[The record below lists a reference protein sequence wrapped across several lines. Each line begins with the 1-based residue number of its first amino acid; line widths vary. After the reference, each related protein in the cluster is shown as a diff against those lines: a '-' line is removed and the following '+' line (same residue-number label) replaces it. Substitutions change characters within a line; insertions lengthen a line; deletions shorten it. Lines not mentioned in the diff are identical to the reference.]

1 VLVSPPRQIRLFI
14 VDPQPLIAAALSHL
28 FEANEHLH
36 VVGTTQHVKALML
49 RTVCPDV
56 ILLGHAHGS
65 TDMCEM
71 VAVCKDAVATARVC
85 IVSCHA
91 HPELLQRALDAGAE
105 GYTIKDA
112 HPNELI
118 EAIKT
123 IAVGT
128 TYVDPRV
135 GGLLLKMHG
144 RSRRMG
150 QMNALSAREIEVIRL
165 IAGGFSNKEIGVT
178 LTLSEKTIKNHISRI
193 FSKLHISGRTQLV
206 IHAIKTGIA

>member
-1 VLVSPPRQIRLFI
+1 MLASQTRQIRLFI

-28 FEANEHLH
+28 FEANDYLH
-36 VVGTTQHVKALML
+36 VVGTSQAVKALTL

-71 VAVCKDAVATARVC
+71 VAVCKEAVATARIC
-85 IVSCHA
+85 IISCHA
-91 HPELLQRALDAGAE
+91 HPELLQRVLDAGAE

-123 IAVGT
+123 IALGT

-144 RSRRMG
+144 RSRRTG
-150 QMNALSAREIEVIRL
+150 LMNALSYREIEVIRL

-178 LTLSEKTIKNHISRI
+178 LTLSEKTVKNHISRI
-193 FSKLHISGRTQLV
+193 FSKLQITGRTQLV